1 MERRLGHHLGALSPP
16 AAPSPAAAATGVGLG
31 ARRPPAALAAPCP
44 AAAADGPHVLVVGA
58 TGVVGRAAVEEFESL
73 GGYTI
78 TMVSRRPPAYP
89 TQHARHLP
97 LDLTDRAAC
106 EAALGSELGAS
117 VTHLIYTAIAG
128 VDIADPEAIEMNTA
142 MLRNTLEP
150 LESAP
155 GSRLQHISLMQGRKA
170 YAGNEPAELL
180 WPLKERHPRHDTEP
194 NWYFTQEDLLQ
205 ELQAARSD
213 TSWRWTVWRPPT
225 VLGFV
230 PGAPLS
236 MVAAVGVC
244 ACSLCVL

>member
-1 MERRLGHHLGALSPP
+1 MERRLNHHLGALQP
-16 AAPSPAAAATGVGLG
+16 AHATPRLLPTAAAA
-31 ARRPPAALAAPCP
+31 
-44 AAAADGPHVLVVGA
+44 AAAAADDGPHVLVVGA

-106 EAALGSELGAS
+106 EAALRSELGAS

-155 GSRLQHISLMQGRKA
+155 GSRLQHVSLMQGRKA
-170 YAGNEPAELL
+170 CASSTNGRCALTP
-180 WPLKERHPRHDTEP
+180 
-194 NWYFTQEDLLQ
+194 
-205 ELQAARSD
+205 S
-213 TSWRWTVWRPPT
+213 PP
-225 VLGFV
+225 
-230 PGAPLS
+230 S
-236 MVAAVGVC
+236 C
-244 ACSLCVL
+244 